1 MKTTMIKLYGST
13 TSPYV
18 RRIRMWLANTEHEF
32 INLQIFAGKDRVI
45 LAERNPTLKIP
56 MIEDDETVI
65 FDSRVIF
72 RYLSDKYQFP
82 SLSWEQE
89 NQLTLIDAATDS
101 LVQMLLLGRSDIDT
115 SEDKMYFKLQRERV
129 NSTLSHLNELVTQGH
144 FSDWNYPSICLYSL
158 VDWIEFRTLHDLQQM
173 PDLLA
178 FHNAN
183 HQRIEVTATDPRS
196 T

>member
-1 MKTTMIKLYGST
+1 MIKLYGST